1 MTSPAPNPTG
11 LPAAGAQQGGHDAHT
26 ALISETV
33 LELPEPVAVPAT
45 QRHFLPIPK
54 GIPAHAS
61 CAVVIDLEAIGTNFR
76 ALRML
81 AGRSECAGVV
91 KADAYGLGL
100 EPVLRVLLAEGCR
113 VFFVAN
119 IDEAWRVRQQAPKAI
134 IYVLNGVYSGTAP
147 AFAELKARPV
157 LGSAAE
163 IDEWAAACR
172 QAGQRWPAAVHV
184 DTGMNRLGLTVR
196 DLQAA
201 QSRQAFASFDV
212 SLVMSHLA
220 NADSPGSA
228 MNARQRQ
235 QFDSVRAAF
244 PNVPASL
251 ANSAGTML
259 GPAFHYDMVRPGIA
273 LYGGRAM
280 KSVQN
285 PMKPVVRLL
294 ARIIQVREI
303 AAGESVGYGQTFQ
316 ASRPSRIAIVA
327 AGYADGL
334 PRGMT
339 NGSVTM
345 ALGVPLSLAE
355 SVRPGVGSMAHIQGY
370 PVPIVG
376 RVSMDLIAVD
386 TTDMPASKLVRGD
399 FAEIMGSATTVDD
412 IAALSE
418 TIGYEVLTRLSRR
431 AHRVYLGKSE

>member
-1 MTSPAPNPTG
+1 
-11 LPAAGAQQGGHDAHT
+11 
-26 ALISETV
+26 
-33 LELPEPVAVPAT
+33 
-45 QRHFLPIPK
+45 
-54 GIPAHAS
+54 
-61 CAVVIDLEAIGTNFR
+61 
-76 ALRML
+76 
-81 AGRSECAGVV
+81 
-91 KADAYGLGL
+91 
-100 EPVLRVLLAEGCR
+100 
-113 VFFVAN
+113 
-119 IDEAWRVRQQAPKAI
+119 
-134 IYVLNGVYSGTAP
+134 
-147 AFAELKARPV
+147 
-157 LGSAAE
+157 
-163 IDEWAAACR
+163 
-172 QAGQRWPAAVHV
+172 
-184 DTGMNRLGLTVR
+184 MNRLGLTAR
-196 DLQAA
+196 DLQTAH
-201 QSRQAFASFDV
+201 SRQAFAGFDV

-235 QFDSVRAAF
+235 QFDTVRAAF
-244 PNVPASL
+244 PNVSASL

-280 KSVQN
+280 KTVQN

-294 ARIIQVREI
+294 ARIIQIRDV
-303 AAGESVGYGQTFQ
+303 AAGETIGYGQTFQ
-316 ASRPSRIAIVA
+316 ASRSSRIAIVS
-327 AGYADGL
+327 AGYADGV

-386 TTDMPASKLVRGD
+386 TTDMPASKLARGD